1 MPNYISKEGLEKLKN
16 DLIERK
22 TLKRQDIAER
32 LEHAKALGDLSENAE
47 YAEVKSE
54 QELLEAEIVE
64 LEERIRDAVIIE
76 KNNHTDKVSIGSTI
90 TVTSSHGEET
100 YTIVGPEE
108 ANPLKGKISNESP
121 MGKAFL
127 GHRLGETV
135 DVQAPGG
142 VKKYEV
148 MGIQ

>member
-32 LEHAKALGDLSENAE
+32 LEHAKALGDLSENEE
-47 YAEVKSE
+47 YQEVKAE
-54 QELLEAEIVE
+54 QELLESEISE

-76 KNNHTDKVSIGSTI
+76 KNSHTDKVTVGSTI
-90 TVTSSHGEET
+90 TVKSGDGEET

-108 ANPLKGKISNESP
+108 ANPVNGKISNESP

-127 GHRLGETV
+127 GHRPGDTV

-142 VKKYEV
+142 VRKYQV
-148 MGIQ
+148 VGIK

>member
-16 DLIERK
+16 ELIERK
-22 TLKRQDIAER
+22 TLRRQDIAVR

-47 YAEVKSE
+47 YQEVKAE
-54 QELLEAEIVE
+54 QELLEQEIGE
-64 LEERIRDAVIIE
+64 LEERIREAVIIE
-76 KNNHTDKVSIGSTI
+76 KNTHSDKAGVGSTI
-90 TVTSSHGEET
+90 VIKSQSGEET

-108 ANPLKGKISNESP
+108 ADPQNGKISNESP

-127 GHRLGETV
+127 GHRAGDQV

-142 VKKYEV
+142 VRKYEV
-148 MGIQ
+148 VGIQ

>member
-1 MPNYISKEGLEKLKN
+1 MEKLKN

-90 TVTSSHGEET
+90 TVTSNHGEET

-127 GHRLGETV
+127 GHRIGETV

-148 MGIQ
+148 VGIK